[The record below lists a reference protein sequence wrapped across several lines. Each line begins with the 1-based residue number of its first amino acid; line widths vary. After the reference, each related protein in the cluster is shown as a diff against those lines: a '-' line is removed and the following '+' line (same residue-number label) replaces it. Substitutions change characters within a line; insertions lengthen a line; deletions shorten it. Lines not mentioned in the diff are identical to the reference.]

1 MIDFLIGS
9 AIVFLIT
16 TAILIFAYGLA
27 LAFWRQ
33 EGR

>member
-16 TAILIFAYGLA
+16 AAILIFAYGLE
-27 LAFWRQ
+27 LAFGRQ